1 MCDCIF
7 CKIANHEIP
16 STVVYE
22 DDQVIA
28 FDDLNPQ
35 APVHTLVIPKKHYSD
50 IADNVPAETMGAMA
64 HAIQEVAKAKG
75 LEDGFRVISNKGV
88 NAGQTVMHFHMH
100 VLGGKN
106 LQLMPGYQRD
116 AGEVRTNINLG
127 LKYRLWDSV
136 YLQAGL
142 MRGRDP
148 AFGVNGQFDME
159 PEGILVWKKP
169 PAYVASERLRWRAEQ
184 ATNAELAALMAEK
197 GVAWGEA

>member
-35 APVHTLVIPKKHYSD
+35 APVHTLVIPRKHYSD
-50 IADNVPAETMGAMA
+50 IADNVPA
-64 HAIQEVAKAKG
+64 AKAKG

-106 LQLMPGYQRD
+106 L
-116 AGEVRTNINLG
+116 GENL
-127 LKYRLWDSV
+127 
-136 YLQAGL
+136 
-142 MRGRDP
+142 
-148 AFGVNGQFDME
+148 
-159 PEGILVWKKP
+159 I
-169 PAYVASERLRWRAEQ
+169 
-184 ATNAELAALMAEK
+184 
-197 GVAWGEA
+197 